1 MTEPRTHWLAS
12 PRAIRWIWVAFAGL
26 LLLTLITDLF
36 IEQHEHFGL
45 EGSFGFY
52 AWFGFVT
59 CAAMVVGA
67 KVLGMFL
74 KRPDDYYDD

>member
-1 MTEPRTHWLAS
+1 MVEPRTHWLAR
-12 PRAIRWIWVAFAGL
+12 PRTIRWIWIAFAGV
-26 LLLTLITDLF
+26 LLLTLIPSLF

-52 AWFGFVT
+52 AWFGLVT

>member
-1 MTEPRTHWLAS
+1 MTEPRTHWLAR
-12 PRAIRWIWVAFAGL
+12 PRTIRWIWIVFAGL
-26 LLLTLITDLF
+26 LLLTLIPDLL

-59 CAAMVVGA
+59 CAAMVVAA